1 MGKINNTAEAWNF
14 DWSLYE
20 DGWNGTSLKV
30 NKKISTRDKHC
41 KIYSHESYAKDLLA
55 KYLKTATPLSKEL
68 RKDTLVT
75 ITDFH
80 TTNDNIILASVNGGA
95 NDIAIDL
102 NKEQRFFNT
111 IATSDGQRL
120 TKETFLDCLKDP
132 DIRKAIL
139 DMGLVAKIGTDVEKA
154 SIWDG
159 YVENL
164 SNEMKEQI
172 VKKSKAYIAKVL
184 STNNGGFI
192 VEVADTI
199 KAFMPGSMA
208 AANKL
213 TDYAALVGQTM
224 EVMVESYDKR
234 LGFVVSRKKF
244 LQTIAPTY
252 TNQVAD
258 LVKQNPDVVF
268 GGKVTGTTPFG
279 VFIELEG
286 FSGCLTGMIHKSLMS
301 DQLREDLR
309 QNKVAP
315 DTAMNIYVHKITR
328 EGKNVRLIFTDVPSA
343 EREAVIARREA
354 EDAAEKSEYVNAKKN
369 AAVKAETTDE
379 APADAV
385 EEA

>member
-1 MGKINNTAEAWNF
+1 MAKYNGPAEAGNF
-14 DWSLYE
+14 DWNLYT
-20 DGWNGTSLKV
+20 DGWNGSSLKI
-30 NKKISTRDKHC
+30 NTKIKTGDKHI
-41 KIYSHESYAKDLLA
+41 KVYSHEKYADQLISS
-55 KYLKTATPLSKEL
+55 YLKTAAPVSKEL
-68 RKDTLVT
+68 SKNTVVE
-75 ITDFH
+75 ITDFMPFGK
-80 TTNDNIILASVNGGA
+80 DAVLASINGGGS
-95 NDIAIDL
+95 DVVIDL

-111 IATSDGQRL
+111 MALNDGSRM
-120 TKETFLDCLKDP
+120 TKESFLECLKDP
-132 DIRKAIL
+132 EVRKAIL
-139 DMGLVAKIGTDVEKA
+139 DMGLVAKIGTDIEKA

-172 VKKSKAYIAKVL
+172 TKKDKAYIAKIL
-184 STNNGGFI
+184 SSNNGGFV

-224 EVMVESYDKR
+224 EVMVESYDKK

-252 TNQVAD
+252 TNQVAEM
-258 LVKQNPDVVF
+258 VKANPDVIF

-286 FSGCLTGMIHKSLMS
+286 FGGCLTGMVHKSLMS

-309 QNKVAP
+309 QNKIAP
-315 DTAMNIYVHKITR
+315 DTVMNIYVHKITR
-328 EGKNVRLIFTDVPSA
+328 EGKNLRLIFTDVPTA

-354 EDAAEKSEYVNAKKN
+354 EDAAEKAEYVNAKKEATKAN
-369 AAVKAETTDE
+369 AEVTVE
-379 APADAV
+379 A
-385 EEA
+385 